1 MQHRA
6 LNEIRVGSY
15 STAVLNNFRSMIP
28 ILSTSNM
35 RDTEIIL
42 IVLLTLLSE

>member
-1 MQHRA
+1 MQTRA
-6 LNEIRVGSY
+6 LNEITMVSHG
-15 STAVLNNFRSMIP
+15 TAVLNNFRIMIP
-28 ILSTSNM
+28 ILSTFNM